1 MTEHSRKKCGKKLC
15 LILCILLVGTIFL
28 CPSAFATGDGSGGG
42 GGATI
47 PLYMDWSYPAD
58 GASGVSVT
66 PVIQCK
72 FSHNVAQYNV
82 ADRNKTLITLKKA
95 DGTNVDIT
103 VFVADSQVQF
113 DKRQFLYVSPV
124 KPLSYGTKYILT
136 IHEGI
141 QAKNNMA
148 TDEEQTVTFTTEY
161 GRSSFNTPLVTPP
174 VSNDFAEGENQG
186 ENLDENS
193 EEESNSEEGDSSEND
208 SDNDTG
214 DSTAAAGSEKSGDG
228 AGGEGEG
235 DDAGVSSEEESTAES
250 DVASESAVTSL
261 FTSEKFRRI
270 LIVFLL
276 LLTGVCG
283 GLFSAVWMKRK
294 NRQPWEVMEALKDD
308 SSQGMDADWEK
319 AGSGAAKKRRRK
331 RVVRHISLLL
341 TAALATG
348 GIAATIP
355 PDSYAAVPDTF
366 TVRLKI
372 GDTVVSEKSYTDQ
385 QLRAMKQTRQMYS
398 GIDEEGL
405 PCTIAAEGILL
416 SELVESQGADA
427 SEIESV
433 SIYGKDDWTRNMTNS
448 YLYGVERFR
457 YPHISEAYRIE
468 NGMETEEN
476 GGEETSSGGS
486 EDVSDPSG
494 NTEDTET
501 QDQSSVQTQVAA
513 KSGEAASVQLK
524 TTGATTDASALKEQD
539 PQSTS
544 PMLALRSTVSQLQ
557 DEVSWSALS
566 TAEGYRFCFG
576 QLNPTDGCYLMY
588 GYNLQGIDIKIS
600 AAGEFAEKM
609 GMQDTEGKKKMTSG
623 GADSAGSADV
633 EGPYTNPFT
642 GETVDHL
649 PNELTVQVGYF
660 GTEYYT
666 VKKFTFEEIAS
677 MPLIRQA
684 YSSVGSDGTNGIMTA
699 LGVRLVDLITAA
711 GIDVDSVE
719 KIGFYQGSEES
730 SPGVTASKAYLIDMN
745 RYYYPNLT
753 AAWNYTTGG
762 KGTARS
768 AVRVD
773 TLIALKDYWD
783 EKSTVPDFYRL
794 DGTHRYHLVYGQTS
808 AKSNNLDKSMMWID
822 TIKIQLY
829 GSPSDENWMD
839 AYLGKVLGTGDGN
852 GTGTGGGGTGSSASE
867 SEQSAEQST
876 QTEKQEFD
884 TSDSPLEKVSTAG
897 KHVYE
902 IAGGSVSYSLGS
914 ERNDYRLYI
923 AAAFALVFLSGAG
936 ISFLAYRRRMADR

>member
-1 MTEHSRKKCGKKLC
+1 MSDRKRNKYGRKLC
-15 LILCILLVGTIFL
+15 LILCILLFGAGCF
-28 CPSAFATGDGSGGG
+28 CPAVFAAGDGSGGG
-42 GGATI
+42 AGAI
-47 PLYMDWSYPAD
+47 VPLYMDWSYPAD
-58 GASGVSVT
+58 GASDVSVT

-82 ADRNKTLITLKKA
+82 ADRNKTLITLKEA

-103 VFVADSQVQF
+103 VFVADAQLQF

-174 VSNDFAEGENQG
+174 VSNDFAEAENR
-186 ENLDENS
+186 DEGS
-193 EEESNSEEGDSSEND
+193 GSTAAESDSGEGDSSESD
-208 SDNDTG
+208 SENDTG
-214 DSTAAAGSEKSGDG
+214 DSTAAAGSEKSGG
-228 AGGEGEG
+228 TGSGGES
-235 DDAGVSSEEESTAES
+235 DDAGASSEESSTSQEGASSDNAES
-250 DVASESAVTSL
+250 SLLSSDRFRTGLIVLILFLAGIFGGMISAVL
-261 FTSEKFRRI
+261 MKKREKR
-270 LIVFLL
+270 
-276 LLTGVCG
+276 
-283 GLFSAVWMKRK
+283 
-294 NRQPWEVMEALKDD
+294 PWKVIQAL
-308 SSQGMDADWEK
+308 QGDACDETEHSPRNP
-319 AGSGAAKKRRRK
+319 GSGAMKKQRKKRMMK
-331 RVVRHISLLL
+331 HTSLLL
-341 TAALATG
+341 AAALAAG
-348 GIAATIP
+348 SVAAAIP
-355 PDSYAAVPDTF
+355 PDSYAAVPETF

-372 GDTVVSEKSYTDQ
+372 GDTVVSEKSYTDEE
-385 QLRAMKQTRQMYS
+385 LRAMKQTRQMYS

-405 PCTIAAEGILL
+405 PCTVAAEGILM

-468 NGMETEEN
+468 NGMEEEEN
-476 GGEETSSGGS
+476 GGEETSSGGT
-486 EDVSDPSG
+486 EDVTDSSAGTDDADVQDSG
-494 NTEDTET
+494 
-501 QDQSSVQTQVAA
+501 SVQTQASA
-513 KSGEAASVQLK
+513 KSGEMAAVQLK
-524 TTGATTDASALKEQD
+524 AAGAAADASALKEQD

-544 PMLALRSTVSQLQ
+544 PMLALRSVVSQLQ
-557 DEVSWSALS
+557 DEVPWSALS

-609 GMQDTEGKKKMTSG
+609 GMQDTEGKKKMISG

-642 GETVDHL
+642 GETIDSL

-666 VKKFTFEEIAS
+666 VKTFTFEEIAA

-699 LGVRLVDLITAA
+699 MGVRLVDLITAA

-719 KIGFYQGSEES
+719 KIGFYQGSEEGAS
-730 SPGVTASKAYLIDMN
+730 GVTASKAYLIDMN

-762 KGTARS
+762 KGAARS

-852 GTGTGGGGTGSSASE
+852 GTGIGGGGSGSSSSE
-867 SEQSAEQST
+867 SEQSAEQSA
-876 QTEKQEFD
+876 QTEKEEFE
-884 TSDSPLEKVSTAG
+884 TADSPLEKVNTAG

-923 AAAFALVFLSGAG
+923 AVAFALVFLSGAG